1 MPCVGHVGVDVGE
14 GQLHGLDHQVL
25 RFRMIDGAR
34 GQVEMLQDAKR
45 DQRRDAL
52 PVRRNLVQR
61 VAAIGLADGRNPFRR
76 VVPQVRQGQR
86 GLVRLRVGHE
96 FVGGLALI
104 EIPARAGGDAA
115 QGRRGALQHEVLAD
129 LGSATARHEVR
140 GKAGL
145 GLQDVGLRSPF
156 ALHDGCYG
164 IAALGIF

>member
-1 MPCVGHVGVDVGE
+1 MDWMKLTIMPLRSAAVSVRAALGRMARAVGLGDIRIDEPRSRGQVVRLQHLFRRHLHVPCVGHVGVDVGE

-86 GLVRLRVGHE
+86 GLVRLRV
-96 FVGGLALI
+96 
-104 EIPARAGGDAA
+104 
-115 QGRRGALQHEVLAD
+115 
-129 LGSATARHEVR
+129 ATSLWAV
-140 GKAGL
+140 
-145 GLQDVGLRSPF
+145 SPS
-156 ALHDGCYG
+156 
-164 IAALGIF
+164 